1 MKALIYELLDD
12 QILRQA
18 GTKRE
23 TKIQRKKADGQV
35 VLEGNFGIER
45 E

>member
-1 MKALIYELLDD
+1 MVYERLDD
-12 QILRQA
+12 RILRQA

-23 TKIQRKKADGQV
+23 TKIQRKKVDGQV
-35 VLEGNFGIER
+35 VLEGSFGIER